1 MTWKPVTGQTVVARL
16 DGRVR
21 EVLVTD
27 WESYSGA
34 VKVAWPPPQPLSAVL
49 RSFPDAQRTQRTKI
63 DEAQYEPID
72 PESFRM
78 ATRG

>member
-1 MTWKPVTGQTVVARL
+1 MTWKPVTGQAVVARL

-34 VKVAWPPPQPLSAVL
+34 VKVAWPPQPPSLVL
-49 RSFPDAQRTQRTKI
+49 RFSPNARKTQI
-63 DEAQYEPID
+63 AEAQYEPLD
-72 PESFRM
+72 PESFRS
-78 ATRG
+78 ATKG